1 MNLEVVAAFLISN
14 YKTISMKPRVV
25 LPILLISVIVISGCV
40 EEQEPVTEIYV
51 PGHGN
56 QIYAFH
62 NDIRESLKVPVNNP
76 EGIKALAAVSNGM
89 YLVFDGSNPQDNA
102 YFTIVTT
109 EITQKISTYYSYE
122 GRLFGFMPYYHIG
135 SQWYDSGGKE
145 INKPD
150 FSGPVMWL
158 LGPSTGANDTSVTL
172 VNSTVYIS
180 GTSYNNLTLAGDK
193 FVLLIFGIDRV

>member
-1 MNLEVVAAFLISN
+1 
-14 YKTISMKPRVV
+14 MKLPVL
-25 LPILLISVIVISGCV
+25 LPILLISAVIISGCV

-76 EGIKALAAVSNGM
+76 EGIKALSAASNGM

-122 GRLFGFMPYYHIG
+122 GRLFGFRPYYYVDNQWHDADG
-135 SQWYDSGGKE
+135 SE
-145 INKPD
+145 INKP
-150 FSGPVMWL
+150 SLNGPVLWL
-158 LGPSTGANDTSVTL
+158 LGPSTGAKDTSVNL

-180 GTSYNNLTLAGDK
+180 GTSYNNLTLSGDK
-193 FVLLIFGIDRV
+193 FVLLVFGIDKV